1 MPLPSD
7 SSIRTYVSSLNSLAR
22 DMGYDAQPEG
32 FAWVANASQV
42 WSIMNSAITN
52 KGEPLS
58 LGTKSTRLFS
68 IKYLLECLDAP
79 EDIWD
84 SYEPYVAIVKK
95 ALDDRYAD
103 NQKSAKE
110 EAEWMSL
117 ADLKKVLDDLEKS
130 VPKKIDITNGS
141 AYRNLMKYLVLK
153 FHLDTPIRNDLSDA
167 KIYKNPTDEQIA
179 DESMNYI
186 VIRTEGSKKTGQFI
200 DNIYK
205 TKFRKGQLVFDL
217 DESLVNDLFQY
228 YDILVEF
235 SPHHW
240 FIINNDGEQ
249 MQRNNF
255 TKFVQSIFRP
265 YNKNISTSM
274 LRKIIRSDFDS
285 LTKEDIEIEQ
295 ESKEL
300 ARRMGHSLGVAKK
313 YYVKVQN

>member
-22 DMGYDAQPEG
+22 DLGYDAQPEG
-32 FAWVANASQV
+32 FAWVANAPHV
-42 WSIMNSAITN
+42 WAIMNSAITN

-79 EDIWD
+79 KDIWAT
-84 SYEPYVAIVKK
+84 YEPYVAIVKK
-95 ALDDRYAD
+95 GLDEKYAD
-103 NQKSAKE
+103 NAKSAKE
-110 EAEWMSL
+110 EAEWMSM
-117 ADLKKVLDDLEKS
+117 ADLKKVLDELEKS

-153 FHLDTPIRNDLSDA
+153 FHLNTPIRNDLSDA
-167 KIYKNPTDEQIA
+167 KIYKNPSDEEIA

-186 VIRTEGSKKTGQFI
+186 VIRTEGGARTGQFI

-205 TKFRKGQLVFDL
+205 TKFSKGQLIFDL
-217 DESLVNDLFQY
+217 EESLVNDLFQY

-240 FIINNDGEQ
+240 FVINNDGEQ

-255 TKFVQSIFRP
+255 TKFIQSIFRP
-265 YNKNISTSM
+265 YNKNISTTM
-274 LRKIIRSDFDS
+274 LRKIFKSDKEH
-285 LTKEDIEIEQ
+285 LTKEDIEREK
-295 ESKEL
+295 EAKEL
-300 ARRMGHSLGVAKK
+300 ARIMGHSLGIAKK
-313 YYVKVQN
+313 YYVKVEN

>member
-22 DMGYDAQPEG
+22 DLGFDAQPEG
-32 FAWVANASQV
+32 FAWVANAPHV
-42 WSIMNSAITN
+42 WAIINTALSN
-52 KGEPLS
+52 KNEPLS

-79 EDIWD
+79 EDIWAT
-84 SYEPYVAIVKK
+84 YEPYVAIVKK
-95 ALDDRYAD
+95 GLDEKYAD
-103 NQKSAKE
+103 NAKSAKE
-110 EAEWMSL
+110 EAEWMSF
-117 ADLKKVLDDLEKS
+117 ADLEKVLDDLEKS

-153 FHLDTPIRNDLSDA
+153 FHLDTPVRNDLSDA
-167 KIYKNPTDEQIA
+167 KIYKNPTPEQIA

-186 VIRTEGSKKTGQFI
+186 VLRTEGGARTGQFI

-205 TKFRKGQLVFDL
+205 TKFRNGQLVFDL
-217 DESLVNDLFQY
+217 EESLVNDLFQY

-240 FIINNDGEQ
+240 FVINNDGEQ

-255 TKFVQSIFRP
+255 TKFIQSIFRP
-265 YNKNISTSM
+265 YNKNISTTM
-274 LRKIIRSDFDS
+274 LRKIITSEREPKSKDD
-285 LTKEDIEIEQ
+285 LVIEQ
-295 ESKEL
+295 KSKEL
-300 ARRMGHSLGVAKK
+300 ARRMGHTLGVHLK
-313 YYVKVQN
+313 YYVKVES